1 MEEIYTTQEAEQST
15 TPAEMPKRSFK
26 AIVKKIT
33 ANKKACI
40 VIAIVLL
47 VVLAAVVTTSVLS
60 GKSKGINFIKLA
72 EGLDA
77 AFPKAYY
84 TVAPDGSYLK
94 LDTNPTN
101 NDKDI
106 GKMTIAEAEEFIS
119 VQSATADA
127 ISFLNQGMGFSSAL
141 YQKMI
146 ETTWTMGRQSE
157 EIGKIRVTW
166 TYHPDK
172 GLEVMYEKK

>member
-1 MEEIYTTQEAEQST
+1 MEEIYTTQETEQST
-15 TPAEMPKRSFK
+15 APAEMPKNTFK
-26 AIVKKIT
+26 AVVKKVT

-47 VVLAAVVTTSVLS
+47 VVLAAVVTASIFA
-60 GKSKGINFIKLA
+60 GKSKGIDFIKLT

-77 AFPKAYY
+77 IFPKACY
-84 TVAPDGSYLK
+84 TVASDGSYLK

-101 NDKDI
+101 NDKEI
-106 GKMTIAEAEEFIS
+106 GKMTIAEAEEFMG
-119 VQSATADA
+119 VQNATADA
-127 ISFLNQGMGFSSAL
+127 ISFLNQAMGFSKAL
-141 YQKMI
+141 YQKMA
-146 ETTWTMGRQSE
+146 ETTWSMGRQSE
-157 EIGKIRVTW
+157 EVGKIRVTW